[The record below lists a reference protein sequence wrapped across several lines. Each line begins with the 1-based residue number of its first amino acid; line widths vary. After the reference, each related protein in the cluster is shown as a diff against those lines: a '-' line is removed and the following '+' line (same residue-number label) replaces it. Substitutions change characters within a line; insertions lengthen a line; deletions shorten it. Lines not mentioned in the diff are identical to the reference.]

1 MRPARLEISLN
12 AISHNLGVVRS
23 LVGDGV
29 RVIAVVKAE
38 AYGHGALR
46 AAHACRRAGA
56 DMLAVALVEE
66 GIALRQQGIL
76 TPILVMGAFLPS
88 QAQEF
93 VAWRLTPAVMSL
105 EQATALS
112 AAAHRLRV
120 ELSAHLKVDTG
131 MSRGGLRHDSLR
143 ELLPQ
148 LAALPALRYEG
159 IMSHLADPANSA
171 EFTDRQR
178 KLFADAVAQVT
189 AVLGPVPYQHLA
201 ASAAICCRPDCHFTA
216 VRPGNMLYGALE
228 DVPTKGRPP
237 LRPAMALK
245 ACIALL
251 KPALAGEVV
260 SYGCTYR
267 VPRDTTLAVVPVGYA
282 DGYPRALSS
291 QAEALVG
298 GQRCPLVGRVCMDSV
313 MVDVGGVPTCRV
325 GDEVVLLGRQ
335 GEETITVE
343 ELARRAGTITQEIMA
358 RMGSRLPRVY
368 MDDEQGT
375 TDA

>member
-1 MRPARLEISLN
+1 MRPARLEISIK
-12 AISHNLGVVRS
+12 AIAHNLGVVRS
-23 LVGDGV
+23 LVAQGV

-93 VAWRLTPAVMSL
+93 VTWGLTPAVMSL

-112 AAAHRLRV
+112 AAAQCRQV
-120 ELSAHLKVDTG
+120 ELPVHLKVDTG
-131 MSRGGLRHDSLR
+131 MSRGGLRHDALR

-159 IMSHLADPANSA
+159 IMSHLADPASNA

-178 KLFADAVAQVT
+178 ELFADAVAEVT
-189 AVLGPVPYQHLA
+189 TVLGRVPYQHLA
-201 ASAAICCRPDCHFTA
+201 ASAAIFCRTDCHFTA

-228 DVPTKGRPP
+228 DVPAEGRPP

-245 ACIALL
+245 TCIALL
-251 KPALAGEVV
+251 KPARAGEVV
-260 SYGCTYR
+260 SYGCTYC
-267 VPRDTTLAVVPVGYA
+267 VPRDTMLAVVPVGYA

-335 GEETITVE
+335 GEETIKVE

-375 TDA
+375 ADA